1 MAYDWIFRGTAAA
14 LAALCFSATAGAA
27 VIEGEI
33 VFPSRIDPA
42 VMIYAFELD
51 TARLVT
57 APNARDPHR
66 FSIDVPPGRY
76 AVFGAPTDPGAP
88 DVYGAY
94 TEYSLCAARSA
105 DADCRDHGLI
115 AVTLKSK
122 RQRASIKIDDWY
134 LSDDVAARLDGFRG
148 ATGGAEAELLGAPR
162 FSEYGIARV
171 DPAPV
176 PSLNFGGSTLPS
188 DERSS
193 VQQALGSGPN
203 FAGHVTATLT
213 PCGPDCGHLVLVDW
227 RDGKVQEPPQLA
239 AILSKLPCR
248 SDEALLF
255 RRDSRLLSATR
266 LRGAALVTQYFIWK
280 PEIGLLAP
288 VAEYPRKPRRNCAPA
303 PS

>member
-1 MAYDWIFRGTAAA
+1 
-14 LAALCFSATAGAA
+14 LAALCIAANAGAA

-33 VFPSRIDPA
+33 IFPSRIEPA
-42 VMIYAFELD
+42 VMIYAIELD

-57 APNARDPHR
+57 APNAPDPHH

-76 AVFGAPTDPGAP
+76 AVFVAPTDPGAP

-94 TEYSLCAARSA
+94 TEFSLCTARSA
-105 DADCRDHGLI
+105 AADCLDHGLI
-115 AVTLKSK
+115 AVALQSR
-122 RQRASIKIDDWY
+122 RQHASVKIDDWY

-148 ATGGAEAELLGAPR
+148 VAGASGGVEAELLGAPK
-162 FSEYGIARV
+162 FSEYGVSRN

-176 PSLNFGGSTLPS
+176 PSLNFGGSTLSPS
-188 DERSS
+188 ARSS
-193 VQQALGSGPN
+193 VQQALGTGPN

-213 PCGPDCGHLVLVDW
+213 PCGPECGHLVLVDW

-239 AILSKLPCR
+239 AILSRLPCR

-266 LRGAALVTQYFIWK
+266 QRGDALVTQYFIWK
-280 PEIGLLAP
+280 PEIGQLAP